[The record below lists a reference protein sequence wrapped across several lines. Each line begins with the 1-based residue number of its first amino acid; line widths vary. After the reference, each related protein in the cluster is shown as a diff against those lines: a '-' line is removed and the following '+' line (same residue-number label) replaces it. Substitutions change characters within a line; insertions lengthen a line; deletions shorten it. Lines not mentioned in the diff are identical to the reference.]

1 MMVSQEMAFVGI
13 DVSKHDFVAA
23 IHGATTSR
31 TYTNDPVGFARLK
44 KHLARL
50 RAPVRIALEP
60 TGGYELD
67 LWIALDE
74 AGFHVRQVC
83 AAHIKA
89 FRDSFGARAKTDRI
103 DATMIAAYLAER
115 PDSGRALP
123 SRNIRRI
130 KALAAKRRQLV
141 HSRKALLCQEKQ
153 HTDGDILAMTCEMI
167 ELHDIQIKELN
178 ILIADLVA
186 ADEILCKHRDLLRTF
201 PGVGPVVLTT
211 LLTEMP
217 ELGMLKPGQASALA
231 GLAPVTRQSG
241 QWKGKSFV
249 QGGRVHVR
257 SAMFIAARFAAK
269 IDPHFKAFADRLFAK
284 GKPYK
289 LVITA
294 VARKLIEAA
303 NIVIKRGEP
312 WESRPA

>member
-1 MMVSQEMAFVGI
+1 MIAQETSFVGI
-13 DVSKHDFVAA
+13 DVSKNDFVVNV
-23 IHGATTSR
+23 HGTSACK
-31 TYTNDPVGFARLK
+31 TYTNDQDGFTQLK
-44 KHLARL
+44 GDLSRIK
-50 RAPVRIALEP
+50 APVRIALEP

-89 FRDSFGARAKTDRI
+89 FRDSFGKRAKTDRI
-103 DATMIAAYLAER
+103 DAAIIAAYLADR
-115 PDSGRALP
+115 PDAGRGLP
-123 SRNIRRI
+123 SRNIRRV
-130 KALAAKRRQLV
+130 KALAAKRRQLI

-153 HTDGDILAMTCEMI
+153 HTDGDILAMTGEMI
-167 ELHDIQIKELN
+167 ELHDAQIKELD
-178 ILIADLVA
+178 IMMADLIGQ
-186 ADEILCKHRDLLRTF
+186 DEALNKRKALLSAF
-201 PGVGPVVLTT
+201 AGIGPVVLTT

-217 ELGMLKPGQASALA
+217 ELGTLKPGQASALA

-269 IDPHFKAFADRLFAK
+269 LDPHFKAFADRLFER

-303 NIVIKRGEP
+303 NTVLMRGKP
-312 WESRPA
+312 WEIRQA